1 MWAEDA
7 LIYHI
12 YPLGAVGAPATNDGW
27 SGPVD
32 RLSALTAQLDRLV
45 DLGVTAV
52 LLGPVFQASSHGYD
66 TVDYFTVDRRL
77 GRAAD
82 LEIFAKE
89 LAARGMRLIVDAVCN
104 HVGRDFWAFRD
115 VLAKGWDSP
124 YVGWF
129 HLDFS
134 RGNHRGDGFTYQD
147 WAGHD
152 DLVKLNLAHPGVREH
167 LFAAVTEW
175 ITRFDVSGLRLDA
188 ADVMDQ
194 GFLVDLAAHARR
206 VRPDVW
212 LFGEMVGGDYGRLA
226 RPGLLD
232 AVTNYEI
239 YKGLW
244 SSHRDHNFFEIAHS
258 LNRQFG
264 PGGIYRGRHLYNFA
278 DNHDV
283 DRVAA
288 SVAHPAQLYP
298 LYGLLF
304 TIPGV
309 PSLYYGSEWGASA
322 RRTPWSDRELRP
334 AWADIP
340 ITEPEL
346 PTAIA
351 RLARVRRDLPAL
363 RHGDYHQL
371 HVAPEQLTFRRATAA
386 QRVTVMVNGSES
398 WAHVPVG
405 AEGAGYDV
413 LNGEW
418 VAPSGGRIAVPPRW
432 LRVIR

>member
-1 MWAEDA
+1 MWSADA
-7 LIYHI
+7 LIYHV
-12 YPLGAVGAPATNDGW
+12 YPLGASGAPATNDGR

-32 RLSALTAQLDRLV
+32 RLTPLIGHLDRLAE
-45 DLGVTAV
+45 LGVTAM

-66 TVDYFTVDRRL
+66 TVDYRTVDRRL
-77 GRAAD
+77 GQAAD
-82 LEIFAKE
+82 LELLAHE
-89 LAARGMRLIVDAVCN
+89 LSARGMRLMLDTVCN

-115 VLAKGWDSP
+115 VLARGADSP
-124 YVGWF
+124 YAGWF
-129 HLDFS
+129 HLDFT
-134 RGNHRGDGFTYQD
+134 RGNGRDGFAYQN

-152 DLVKLNLAHPGVREH
+152 ELVKLNLRCPAVREH
-167 LFAAVTEW
+167 LLAAVTEW
-175 ITRFDVSGLRLDA
+175 LTRFGAAGLRLDA
-188 ADVMDQ
+188 ADVMDHE
-194 GFLVDLAAHARR
+194 FLSELAAHARR
-206 VRPDVW
+206 LRPDVW
-212 LFGEMVGGDYGRLA
+212 LFGEMVGGDYGQLA

-232 AVTNYEI
+232 SVTNYEV

-244 SSHRDHNFFEIAHS
+244 SSHRDHNYFEIAHS

-322 RRTPWSDRELRP
+322 RRTPWSDREVRP
-334 AWADIP
+334 AWEEIP
-340 ITEPEL
+340 IAEPAL
-346 PTAIA
+346 PAA
-351 RLARVRRDLPAL
+351 LARFAGVRRELPAL
-363 RHGDYHQL
+363 RSGDYRQL
-371 HVAPEQLTFRRATAA
+371 YVAAEQLAFRRATAE
-386 QRVTVMVNGSES
+386 QQVTVVVNGSGD
-398 WAHVPVG
+398 WARVPLG
-405 AEGAGYDV
+405 PDCAGFDL
-413 LNGEW
+413 LNREW
-418 VAPSGGRIAVPPRW
+418 VDLRSGRLPVAPHW